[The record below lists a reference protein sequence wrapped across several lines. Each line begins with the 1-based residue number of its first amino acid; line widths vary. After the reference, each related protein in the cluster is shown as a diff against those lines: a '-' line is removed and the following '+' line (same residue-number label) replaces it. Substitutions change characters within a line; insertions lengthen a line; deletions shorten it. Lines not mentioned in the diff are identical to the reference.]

1 MLGAAYGDE
10 RSHRRASVDAA
21 IRRENTRRAGQ
32 IAHAEGRAH
41 EFTSAEARAA
51 GRKGGTALSRNRAHL
66 AEIGRK
72 GGCVA
77 GNPSP
82 ANPLGEFL
90 SLRPIRGHSIK
101 LSP

>member
-1 MLGAAYGDE
+1 MGAK
-10 RSHRRASVDAA
+10 RRRGVVALDAA
-21 IRRENTRRAGQ
+21 TRKENARRAGQ
-32 IAHAEGRAH
+32 MAHAKGTAH

-51 GRKGGTALSRNRAHL
+51 GRKGGTALSRNRAHM

-82 ANPLGEFL
+82 ANPLGVSGVSVL
-90 SLRPIRGHSIK
+90 SLKNHTVSAPG
-101 LSP
+101 P